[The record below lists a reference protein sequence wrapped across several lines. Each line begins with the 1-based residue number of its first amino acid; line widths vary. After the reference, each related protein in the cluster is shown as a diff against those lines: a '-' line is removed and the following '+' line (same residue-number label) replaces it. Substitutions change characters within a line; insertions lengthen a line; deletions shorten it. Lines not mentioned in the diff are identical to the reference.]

1 MATIG
6 KVKVKLNKQNL
17 FATPKSFKE
26 IEDWIELHSPEDRA
40 HLYTAAMMTWN
51 YLVEAIEE
59 AEKFGGDSSEH
70 L

>member
-1 MATIG
+1 MVTIG
-6 KVKVKLNKQNL
+6 KVQVKLEKQNL

-26 IEDWIELHSPEDRA
+26 IEDWIELHAPEDRA
-40 HLYTAAMMTWN
+40 HLYTASMMTWN

-59 AEKFGGDSSEH
+59 AQKFGGDSSEH